1 LILSNKSIKCLDCG
15 SFFFLSGVEQAY
27 FQSKRD
33 TSVPGCCPSCRQT
46 RKERQAA
53 DISGNNA
60 MTHRLTAQMFSTNCA
75 RCGNR
80 TEVPFEPRNH
90 KAVYC
95 SGCYDA
101 IRAGR

>member
-1 LILSNKSIKCLDCG
+1 MLMTNKSIKCLDCG
-15 SFFFLSGVEQAY
+15 ASFVFSTVEQAY
-27 FQSKRD
+27 FQSKGD

-46 RKERQAA
+46 RKERQTPNTSES
-53 DISGNNA
+53 D
-60 MTHRLTAQMFSTNCA
+60 TPLHRSQMFSATCA
-75 RCGNR
+75 RCGKR